1 MVHWY
6 RFSLR
11 SRFFIV
17 AALILA
23 VLIVAVVTV
32 QSILSSRDR
41 LDRLESE
48 ELPLL
53 LEGVGHGIQA
63 QLNTVIAGSQA
74 LANNPMIIDWVRSG
88 MPNDGFPLVKQTILQ
103 TQDSMDAA
111 GVFLAGNNG
120 QQKFYFHYQDGQL
133 SRRPIVK
140 NGEDDQWYYDYL
152 SRHPQYELNLDS
164 NAFSGDEPRMF
175 INYSSQAQSSDG
187 TPFVVAGGVLSI
199 QSIADLVQ
207 SYRIGANGLVMLVQA
222 DGQVDIAPQ
231 HLAQDIPDFMATPEV
246 AASLKE
252 REQTPQI
259 MKGSWRNED
268 AFIATMWMPGLKRFL
283 VAVVPTAA
291 IDAQIQKNQWVTLGV
306 ASVVLVIGVIVLF
319 PVTGA
324 LIKPVVGL
332 RQQVRQVAETL
343 NLTLTFETRDQA
355 EIGDLCAQM
364 NSLMQRLRQTLV
376 EVHQVTDETEALSS
390 QLESSSQDASA
401 SFHKQQ
407 LALENITQT
416 MNGITDQV
424 STIAQSAQ
432 NVGDQSDQGRQTLAD
447 SIQRLDQ
454 SFETISQLQTEMNEN
469 CNEMNVLQQHSDDIM
484 HVLDVIR
491 GVSDQTNLLA
501 LNAAIEAA
509 RAGDYGRGFAV
520 VADEVRQLA
529 QRTSESTTEIQ
540 GMIDSLRNSSQR
552 VAAQMQSSTESTHQG
567 LLSLKMTRDQLH
579 EMSQALGNMFDMNA
593 LIAESTHEQQ
603 ASISDVHQGLQN
615 LSDQG
620 NNAAAMVEQ
629 ASSGTRH
636 LGQQVRQ
643 LRQHVN
649 EFTC

>member
-1 MVHWY
+1 M
-6 RFSLR
+6 
-11 SRFFIV
+11 

-32 QSILSSRDR
+32 QSVLSSRDR

-53 LEGVGHGIQA
+53 IEGVGHGIQA
-63 QLNTVIAGSQA
+63 HLNTVIAGSQA
-74 LANNPMIIDWVRSG
+74 LANNPMIIHWVRSG
-88 MPNDGFPLVKQTILQ
+88 MSNDDFPLVKQTILQ
-103 TQDSMDAA
+103 TQDAMGAV

-120 QQKFYFHYQDGQL
+120 QQKFYFHYQDGELHRRPIIENGQDDRWYFEYL
-133 SRRPIVK
+133 SRR
-140 NGEDDQWYYDYL
+140 
-152 SRHPQYELNLDS
+152 PQYELNLDS
-164 NAFSGDEPRMF
+164 NSFSGDEPRMF
-175 INYSSQAQSSDG
+175 INYSSQAENRSG
-187 TPFVVAGGVLSI
+187 VPFVVAGGVLSI
-199 QSIADLVQ
+199 QSIVDLVQ
-207 SYRIGANGLVMLVQA
+207 SYRIGANGVVMLVQA
-222 DGQVDIAPQ
+222 DGRVDIAPK
-231 HLAQDIPDFMATPEV
+231 HLSEGIPDFSTDPDMARLFE
-246 AASLKE
+246 K
-252 REQTPQI
+252 REQTPHI
-259 MKGSWRNED
+259 LKTSWKNED

-283 VAVVPTAA
+283 VAVVPTKA
-291 IDAQIQKNQWVTLGV
+291 IDAQIQNNQWVTLGV
-306 ASVVLVIGVIVLF
+306 ASVVLVIGVVVLF

-332 RQQVRQVAETL
+332 RQQVRHVAETL
-343 NLTLTFETRDQA
+343 NLTLAFETHDQA

-364 NSLMQRLRQTLV
+364 NSLMQRLRQTLI
-376 EVHQVTDETEALSS
+376 EVHQVTDETETLSA
-390 QLESSSQDASA
+390 QVESSSQHATA
-401 SFHKQQ
+401 SFHQQQ

-416 MNGITDQV
+416 MNGITEQV

-432 NVGDQSDQGRQTLAD
+432 SVGDQSDQGRQTLAD
-447 SIQRLDQ
+447 SIERLDQ
-454 SFETISQLQTEMNEN
+454 SFDTISQLQDEMNEN
-469 CNEMNVLQQHSDDIM
+469 CNEMNLLQKHSDDIM

-509 RAGDYGRGFAV
+509 RAGDHGRGFAV

-529 QRTSESTTEIQ
+529 QRTSDSTSEIRT
-540 GMIDSLRNSSQR
+540 MIDSLRNSSQR

-579 EMSQALGNMFDMNA
+579 EMSQSLSNMFDMNA

-603 ASISDVHQGLQN
+603 ASISDVHQGLQH

-620 NNAAAMVEQ
+620 GNAAAMVDQ

>member
-6 RFSLR
+6 RISLR

-32 QSILSSRDR
+32 QSLLSSRDR
-41 LDRLESE
+41 LNRLESE

-53 LEGVGHGIQA
+53 IEGVGHGIQA

-74 LANNPMIIDWVRSG
+74 LANNPMIIHWVRSG
-88 MPNDGFPLVKQTILQ
+88 MSNDDFPLVKQTILQ
-103 TQDSMDAA
+103 TQDAMEAA

-120 QQKFYFHYQDGQL
+120 QQKFYFHYQDGELHQ
-133 SRRPIVK
+133 RPIIE
-140 NGEDDQWYYDYL
+140 NGEEDQWYFEYL
-152 SRHPQYELNLDS
+152 SRHPKYELNLDS
-164 NAFSGDEPRMF
+164 NSFSGDEPRMF
-175 INYSSQAQSSDG
+175 INYSSQAESRSG
-187 TPFVVAGGVLSI
+187 VPFVVAGGVLSI
-199 QSIADLVQ
+199 QSIVDLVQ

-222 DGQVDIAPQ
+222 NGSVDIAPK
-231 HLAQDIPDFMATPEV
+231 HLSGDIPDFSTDPEMAGLLE
-246 AASLKE
+246 K
-252 REQTPQI
+252 REQTPHI
-259 MKGSWRNED
+259 LKTSWKNED

-283 VAVVPTAA
+283 VAVVPTEA

-306 ASVVLVIGVIVLF
+306 ASAVLLIGVVVLF

-332 RQQVRQVAETL
+332 RQQVRRVAETL
-343 NLTLTFETRDQA
+343 DLTLVFETRDQA

-364 NSLMQRLRQTLV
+364 NSLMQRLRQTLI
-376 EVHQVTDETEALSS
+376 EVHQVTDETETLSS
-390 QLESSSQDASA
+390 QVESSAQDATA
-401 SFHKQQ
+401 SFHQQQ

-432 NVGDQSDQGRQTLAD
+432 SVGDQSDQGRQTLAD
-447 SIQRLDQ
+447 SIERLDQ
-454 SFETISQLQTEMNEN
+454 SFDTISHLQNEMNEN
-469 CNEMNVLQQHSDDIM
+469 CNEMNLLQKHSDDIM

-491 GVSDQTNLLA
+491 GISDQTNLLA

-509 RAGDYGRGFAV
+509 RAGEHGRGFAV

-529 QRTSESTTEIQ
+529 QRTSDSTSEIRN
-540 GMIDSLRNSSQR
+540 MIDSLRNSSQR

-567 LLSLKMTRDQLH
+567 LLSLKMTREQLH
-579 EMSQALGNMFDMNA
+579 EMSQSLGNMFDMNA

-603 ASISDVHQGLQN
+603 ASISDVHQGLQH

-620 NNAAAMVEQ
+620 SNAAAMVDQ